1 MSTEDLQH
9 DLPRDLQDGLI
20 AVGEAARDLREPW
33 WIFGG
38 AAMALYGLTDIHV
51 PDIDV
56 LCAPRDAR
64 NLLGALG
71 GVVIPDPGEGL
82 FRSAVFGR
90 APDQPILVEVMAD
103 LLALLSAKAG
113 SFAVRPIHPFAD
125 EPAKRV
131 LVHAIKTGRA
141 PLRLLPP
148 LVLHDRDGAKHT
160 DQAEAILRGEA
171 ALDW

>member
-1 MSTEDLQH
+1 MPPADENEPPLSLDDFQS
-9 DLPRDLQDGLI
+9 DLPHDLQDGLI

-38 AAMALYGLTDIHV
+38 AAMALYGLTDLHV

-64 NLLGALG
+64 ALLAALDG
-71 GVVIPDPGEGL
+71 QVVADPGEGL

-103 LLALLSAKAG
+103 L
-113 SFAVRPIHPFAD
+113 
-125 EPAKRV
+125 E
-131 LVHAIKTGRA
+131 T
-141 PLRLLPP
+141 
-148 LVLHDRDGAKHT
+148 RDGAEWRPVAFT
-160 DQAEAILRGEA
+160 ARA
-171 ALDW
+171 AGLHRRRPAVRARHPGPYRPLPPVRPPQGSGAGRTA

>member
-1 MSTEDLQH
+1 VSPD
-9 DLPRDLQDGLI
+9 DLPHDLQDGLI

-90 APDQPILVEVMAD
+90 APDQPVLVEVMAD
-103 LLALLSAKAG
+103 L
-113 SFAVRPIHPFAD
+113 
-125 EPAKRV
+125 E
-131 LVHAIKTGRA
+131 T
-141 PLRLLPP
+141 
-148 LVLHDRDGAKHT
+148 RDGGDWTPVAFGSRRRVFVEDTSLFVPDIRDH
-160 DQAEAILRGEA
+160 I
-171 ALDW
+171 ALYRLFGRPKDLARVEQLERLIA

>member
-1 MSTEDLQH
+1 LSLDDFQS
-9 DLPRDLQDGLI
+9 DLPQDLQDGLI

-38 AAMALYGLTDIHV
+38 AAMALYGLTDLHV

-64 NLLGALG
+64 ALLAALDG
-71 GVVIPDPGEGL
+71 QVVADPGEGL

-103 LLALLSAKAG
+103 L
-113 SFAVRPIHPFAD
+113 
-125 EPAKRV
+125 E
-131 LVHAIKTGRA
+131 T
-141 PLRLLPP
+141 
-148 LVLHDRDGAKHT
+148 RDGAEWRPVAFTSRRPVFIDDVPLFVPDIRDH
-160 DQAEAILRGEA
+160 I
-171 ALDW
+171 ALYRLFGRPKDLARVEQLERLIA

>member
-1 MSTEDLQH
+1 MSPD
-9 DLPRDLQDGLI
+9 DLPHDLQDGLI

-64 NLLGALG
+64 SLLGALG

-90 APDQPILVEVMAD
+90 APDQLILVEVMAD
-103 LLALLSAKAG
+103 L
-113 SFAVRPIHPFAD
+113 
-125 EPAKRV
+125 E
-131 LVHAIKTGRA
+131 T
-141 PLRLLPP
+141 
-148 LVLHDRDGAKHT
+148 RDGGDWTQVAFGSRRRVFVEDTPLFVPDIRDH
-160 DQAEAILRGEA
+160 I
-171 ALDW
+171 ALYRLFGRPKDLARVEQLERLIA

>member
-1 MSTEDLQH
+1 MSPD
-9 DLPRDLQDGLI
+9 DLPHDLQDGLI

-64 NLLGALG
+64 SLLGALG

-103 LLALLSAKAG
+103 L
-113 SFAVRPIHPFAD
+113 
-125 EPAKRV
+125 E
-131 LVHAIKTGRA
+131 T
-141 PLRLLPP
+141 
-148 LVLHDRDGAKHT
+148 RDGG
-160 DQAEAILRGEA
+160 DW
-171 ALDW
+171 ALVAFGSRRRVFVEDTPLFVPDIRDHIALYRLFGRPKDLARVEQLERLIA

>member
-1 MSTEDLQH
+1 MSPD
-9 DLPRDLQDGLI
+9 DLPHDLQDGLI

-90 APDQPILVEVMAD
+90 APDQPVLVEVMAD
-103 LLALLSAKAG
+103 LETQ
-113 SFAVRPIHPFAD
+113 I
-125 EPAKRV
+125 
-131 LVHAIKTGRA
+131 GRA
-141 PLRLLPP
+141 H
-148 LVLHDRDGAKHT
+148 V
-160 DQAEAILRGEA
+160 
-171 ALDW
+171 

>member
-1 MSTEDLQH
+1 VSPDDLPH
-9 DLPRDLQDGLI
+9 DLLDGLI
-20 AVGEAARDLREPW
+20 AVGEAARDLQEPW

-64 NLLGALG
+64 ALLAALG
-71 GVVIPDPGEGL
+71 GEVIADPGEGL

-103 LLALLSAKAG
+103 LEA
-113 SFAVRPIHPFAD
+113 
-125 EPAKRV
+125 
-131 LVHAIKTGRA
+131 
-141 PLRLLPP
+141 
-148 LVLHDRDGAKHT
+148 RDGAEWRSVAFASRRRVFVEDTPLFVPDIRDH
-160 DQAEAILRGEA
+160 I
-171 ALDW
+171 ALYRLFGRPKDLARVEQLERLIA

>member
-1 MSTEDLQH
+1 MSPD
-9 DLPRDLQDGLI
+9 DLPHDLQDGLI
-20 AVGEAARDLREPW
+20 AVGEAARDLRESW

-64 NLLGALG
+64 SLLGALG
-71 GVVIPDPGEGL
+71 GVAIPDPGEGL

-103 LLALLSAKAG
+103 L
-113 SFAVRPIHPFAD
+113 
-125 EPAKRV
+125 E
-131 LVHAIKTGRA
+131 T
-141 PLRLLPP
+141 
-148 LVLHDRDGAKHT
+148 RDGAEWRPVVFASRRRVFVEDTPLFVPDIRDH
-160 DQAEAILRGEA
+160 I
-171 ALDW
+171 ALYRLFGRPKDLARVEQLERLIA

>member
-1 MSTEDLQH
+1 MSPD
-9 DLPRDLQDGLI
+9 DLPHDLQDGLI
-20 AVGEAARDLREPW
+20 AVGEAARDLRESW

-38 AAMALYGLTDIHV
+38 AAMALYGLTDSHV

-64 NLLGALG
+64 SLRSALG

-103 LLALLSAKAG
+103 L
-113 SFAVRPIHPFAD
+113 
-125 EPAKRV
+125 E
-131 LVHAIKTGRA
+131 T
-141 PLRLLPP
+141 
-148 LVLHDRDGAKHT
+148 RDGAEWRPVVFASRRRVFVEDTPLFVPDIRDH
-160 DQAEAILRGEA
+160 I
-171 ALDW
+171 ALYRLFGRPKDLARVEQLERLIA

>member
-1 MSTEDLQH
+1 VSPD
-9 DLPRDLQDGLI
+9 DLPHDLQDGLI

-64 NLLGALG
+64 SLLGALG

-103 LLALLSAKAG
+103 LETRDWTPVAFGSRRRVFVEDTPLFVPDIRDHIALYRLFGRPKDLA
-113 SFAVRPIHPFAD
+113 
-125 EPAKRV
+125 RV
-131 LVHAIKTGRA
+131 EQLE
-141 PLRLLPP
+141 RLI
-148 LVLHDRDGAKHT
+148 A
-160 DQAEAILRGEA
+160 
-171 ALDW
+171 